1 MRRTRNDEEQPD
13 LPLQITP
20 AMNPLTRQ
28 LAITTKACP
37 EHSRRAV
44 ANLLNGKP
52 VLASID
58 ESLEKTQVSNSFVHE
73 KGANMDTK
81 DKLDNT
87 ALILAL
93 GQGNT
98 EIVKLLREKGA
109 H

>member
-1 MRRTRNDEEQPD
+1 
-13 LPLQITP
+13 
-20 AMNPLTRQ
+20 MNPLTRQ
-28 LAITTKACP
+28 LAITAKACP

-52 VLASID
+52 VLASFG
-58 ESLEKTQVSNSFVHE
+58 ESMKKTQVSSSFVQE
-73 KGANMDTK
+73 KGANMDAK
-81 DKLDNT
+81 GKLGNT